1 MDLQNLED
9 AHVLGFSHFSKADDA
24 ACHVVILNTDLCR
37 KKLEATSKM
46 AYTVRSYSSS
56 GSSTGSVGSGSLVRS
71 VRLNR
76 RPPPAKLGFSL
87 RGGKEHGTGFF
98 ITAVEPN
105 SEAFN
110 QGLMVGDQ
118 ILRVNSFPVEDAT
131 HKEVLQLIQGQP
143 IVTLKVKAVGMIPV
157 KENPEDELSWQI
169 VEPAPA
175 MIAPRLPD
183 LCKGDICDVTTPT
196 DVRMV
201 LKVPPRAKL
210 GCGICKGPEWKPGV
224 YVQFTKENSIAR
236 LAGLRPGDQILQ
248 CNNFTF
254 TPETPFTEA
263 VAVMRC
269 SGVLELVVRKGA
281 GMELFPGESS
291 GYNSSASSVAG
302 DTPTRMTALPEE
314 TNEILN
320 GCTNGNHAS
329 TNGNHASTN
338 GIHTSNEM
346 PEPPIQRIPNRTEYT
361 NGCTVIHVG
370 GVDEL
375 DNNNKKQIAEIC
387 MVSQQLETKT
397 TTVFVEVHHS
407 EDDNVSHT
415 QSDASTDRL
424 TNSSS
429 VSSFTSSASSLS
441 SAISQEL
448 ERRSKRPPIDP
459 EELERDRLQKQAGKL
474 IKSGLAKEK
483 VQQHEQLMEE
493 FRKAHRKM
501 FSADQLAD
509 HRNGF
514 EEREESRLAG
524 IAAKSSFNGDVTDG
538 SRMEPNADMKTKRQA
553 APPPPPPLPSQM
565 DSGEQ
570 TKMVKPPST
579 KKYPAPT
586 PPSLPPPMLQ
596 PPPATP
602 PPPSPPYCPTPDYDT
617 TSIASEVV
625 EELARRSN
633 NNNHSCHNG
642 NHQVDGKVNGKAN
655 GKMDKV
661 EMQSLESFKLT
672 NPSKVKPRP
681 PSTYFTPTASSHS
694 DTSNGSTASTLPMK
708 DKPIVTIREY
718 PDGKERR
725 NPVKFDFL
733 QNIGPPTSTAS
744 GQPIACRLQDE
755 LSQTLSRA
763 TVLSQ
768 NECQSSSNGVNGS
781 QQKGTVVTINI
792 NPSQQKSETA
802 KPFYLFPNGN
812 ANGLQAKKISTMIQQ
827 QVTNQKLANGA
838 KPRNGIVENGA
849 KNSVTFNFSHKTSE
863 VRNVNHSA
871 PNGILKNGNSNVSHV
886 QIQPQNG
893 LDKIAQQKSIKF
905 GGILNRMEEE
915 LENDVGGLG
924 SLRYAPRTPKEALFP
939 PGQKR
944 KWDNML
950 LPPGLAGYPG

>member
-1 MDLQNLED
+1 
-9 AHVLGFSHFSKADDA
+9 
-24 ACHVVILNTDLCR
+24 
-37 KKLEATSKM
+37 M

-56 GSSTGSVGSGSLVRS
+56 GSSTGSVGSGSLVRT

-183 LCKGDICDVTTPT
+183 LCKGDICDPTTPT

-314 TNEILN
+314 TNGTLN
-320 GCTNGNHAS
+320 GNTNGNH
-329 TNGNHASTN
+329 
-338 GIHTSNEM
+338 TSNEL
-346 PEPPIQRIPNRTEYT
+346 PDPPIHRIPNRTEYT

-370 GVDEL
+370 GVDES

-459 EELERDRLQKQAGKL
+459 EELERDRAHKQAGKL

-501 FSADQLAD
+501 FSADQSTN
-509 HRNGF
+509 HHNGV
-514 EEREESRLAG
+514 EEREESRL
-524 IAAKSSFNGDVTDG
+524 AAKSSFNGDVTDG
-538 SRMEPNADMKTKRQA
+538 ARMEPNTDHLKTKRQA

-565 DSGEQ
+565 ENGEQ
-570 TKMVKPPST
+570 TKVVKPPST

-586 PPSLPPPMLQ
+586 PPSMPPPVVQLPPT
-596 PPPATP
+596 TP

-625 EELARRSN
+625 EEVARRTTN
-633 NNNHSCHNG
+633 NNNNNSQHHGNSAHSCHNG
-642 NHQVDGKVNGKAN
+642 NHQSDGKAKAN

-694 DTSNGSTASTLPMK
+694 DTSNGSTASTLPVK

-733 QNIGPPTSTAS
+733 QNIGPPGPVAS

-763 TVLSQ
+763 TILSQ

-781 QQKGTVVTINI
+781 HQKGTIVTINI
-792 NPSQQKSETA
+792 NPQQKPETT

-812 ANGLQAKKISTMIQQ
+812 ANGVQAKKISTMIQQ
-827 QVTNQKLANGA
+827 QVSNQKLSNGV
-838 KPRNGIVENGA
+838 KPKNGVVENGA

-863 VRNVNHSA
+863 VRNANHST
-871 PNGILKNGNSNVSHV
+871 PNGILKNGNSNVSQV

-905 GGILNRMEEE
+905 GGM
-915 LENDVGGLG
+915 
-924 SLRYAPRTPKEALFP
+924 
-939 PGQKR
+939 
-944 KWDNML
+944 
-950 LPPGLAGYPG
+950 